1 MGGLMA
7 VDVLAVFQSIWAAR
21 VLDQLSLGIYV
32 WDLLV
37 ICGIHILAMAR
48 SRAYTSLWDKASIDE
63 LMQLCLGVVA
73 STVGIFLYFYIA
85 RGYFSPE
92 AAAVIGTS
100 LMFVSGGFR
109 FMYRVLRHL
118 YRRRA
123 RNGSTGAKTRVLIVG
138 AGDTGRML
146 LKDMAEGNTCD
157 YIPVAMI
164 DDDPRKKGMHLNGV
178 RIVGGRQMIESAVEK
193 YDADMI
199 IVAVPSA
206 SRAEQG
212 DILKICS
219 RTGKKVRLVPGVI
232 DLLTGKVEVG
242 KLRDVRIEDLL
253 GREPV
258 KLDEEGIARMIDGST
273 VLVTGGAGS
282 IGSEIVRQ
290 CLRFSPKRIIALDV
304 NENKLYMLG
313 EEIRMA
319 GKADLLLTVMGSV
332 RDSGRM
338 QAVFGEHKPDIV
350 FHAAAHKHVP
360 LMEDSPAEAV
370 KNNIKGTYNVIRASV
385 ESGVK
390 RFILISTDKAVNPTS
405 IMGATKRFTEMIMRM
420 NPDKGATK
428 FAAVRFGNVLGSD
441 GSVIPIFLKQIEAGG
456 PVTVTHKDITRY
468 FMLISEAVLLVL
480 QAASMTEGDELFMLD
495 MGTPVRIDDMAR
507 DLIRLNG
514 LEPDRDIKITY
525 SGLRPGEK
533 MYEELFYDPTSVD
546 RTSHSKIFM
555 TRNNPHMSPD
565 VFNKMDR
572 LLSLA
577 EQEDGAAV
585 AKELMEAV
593 CFRDESRREGKPR
606 PVRAKVA
613 APQSAAASCDASS

>member
-1 MGGLMA
+1 MGGLVV
-7 VDVLAVFQSIWAAR
+7 VDILAVFLSIWAAR
-21 VLDQLSLGIYV
+21 VLDQLSLGIFV

-37 ICGIHILAMAR
+37 ICGIYTLLMAR
-48 SRAYTSLWDKASIDE
+48 FRAYTSLWDKASIDE
-63 LMQLCLGVVA
+63 LMQLFFAVIISSILISA
-73 STVGIFLYFYIA
+73 YLYML

-92 AAAVIGTS
+92 VTAISAST
-100 LMFVSGGFR
+100 LFFTSGGFR
-109 FMYRVLRHL
+109 FAYRVLRHF
-118 YRRRA
+118 YRRRHG
-123 RNGSTGAKTRVLIVG
+123 NGSPGERTKVLIVG

-146 LKDMAEGNTCD
+146 LKDMSEGNTCD
-157 YIPVAMI
+157 YIPVAII
-164 DDDPRKKGMHLNGV
+164 DDDPAKKGMHLNGV
-178 RIVGGRQMIESAVEK
+178 RIVGGKQMIEGAVEK
-193 YDADMI
+193 YGADMI

-206 SRAEQG
+206 SKAEQG
-212 DILKICS
+212 EILKICS
-219 RTGKKVRLVPGVI
+219 RTGRKVRLVPGMI

-258 KLDEEGIARMIDGST
+258 KLDEAGIAGMIEGST

-290 CLRFSPKRIIALDV
+290 CLRFRPKSIIALDV
-304 NENKLYMLG
+304 NENKLYMLA
-313 EEIRMA
+313 EEIRMS
-319 GKADLLLTVMGSV
+319 GMGERLVPLMGSI
-332 RDSGRM
+332 RDRGRM
-338 QAVFGEHKPDIV
+338 EYIFGEYKPDIV

-360 LMEDSPAEAV
+360 LMEVSPAEAI
-370 KNNIKGTYNVIRASV
+370 KNNIWGTYNVIRASV
-385 ESGVK
+385 ASGVK

-420 NPDKGATK
+420 NPDKGNTK

-456 PVTVTHKDITRY
+456 PVTVTHEDITRY
-468 FMLISEAVLLVL
+468 FMLISEAVQLVL

-514 LEPDRDIKITY
+514 LEPDRDIKIIY

-533 MYEELFYDPTSVD
+533 MYEELFYDPASVE
-546 RTSHSKIFM
+546 RTSHSKIFV
-555 TRNNPHMSPD
+555 TRNNPHISPD
-565 VFNKMDR
+565 IFAKMDR
-572 LLSLA
+572 LLELA
-577 EQEDGAAV
+577 EQENGKLV

-593 CFRDESRREGKPR
+593 CFRDKEERAERTR
-606 PVRAKVA
+606 PVRVNVA
-613 APQSAAASCDASS
+613 APACAGASCDASS

>member
-1 MGGLMA
+1 MA

-21 VLDQLSLGIYV
+21 VLDQLSLGIFV

-37 ICGIHILAMAR
+37 ICAVHILVMAKF
-48 SRAYTSLWDKASIDE
+48 RAYTSLWDKASIDE
-63 LMQLCLGVVA
+63 LMQLCLGVVT

-109 FMYRVLRHL
+109 FAYRVLRHL
-118 YRRRA
+118 YRRRV
-123 RNGSTGAKTRVLIVG
+123 RNGSTGVKTRVLIVG

-146 LKDMAEGNTCD
+146 LKDMSEGNTSD

-164 DDDPRKKGMHLNGV
+164 DDDPQKKGMHLNGV
-178 RIVGGRQMIESAVEK
+178 RIVGGREKIECAVEK

-206 SRAEQG
+206 SKAEQG

-219 RTGKKVRLVPGVI
+219 RTGKKVRMIPGVI
-232 DLLTGKVEVG
+232 DILTGSVEVG

-253 GREPV
+253 GRDPV
-258 KLDEEGIARMIDGST
+258 KLDEGGIAKMIEGST

-290 CLRFSPKRIIALDV
+290 CLRFKPKRIIALDL
-304 NENKLYMLG
+304 NENKLYMLA
-313 EEIRMA
+313 EEIRMS
-319 GKADLLLTVMGSV
+319 GNGGLLVTLIGSV
-332 RDSGRM
+332 RDFGRM
-338 QAVFGEHKPDIV
+338 DSVMEEYRPDLV

-360 LMEDSPAEAV
+360 LMEDSPSEAV

-385 ESGVK
+385 RSGVK

-420 NPDKGATK
+420 NPDKGTTK

-441 GSVIPIFLKQIEAGG
+441 GSVIPVFLKQIEAGG
-456 PVTVTHKDITRY
+456 PVTVTHRDITRY
-468 FMLISEAVLLVL
+468 FMLISEAVQLVL

-495 MGTPVRIDDMAR
+495 MGTPVKIDDMAR

-514 LEPDRDIKITY
+514 LEPDRDIKIAYT
-525 SGLRPGEK
+525 GLRPGEK
-533 MYEELFYDPTSVD
+533 MYEELFYDPASVD

-577 EQEDGAAV
+577 EQEDCKAV
-585 AKELMEAV
+585 AKELMDAV
-593 CFRDESRREGKPR
+593 CFRDELIKEGKTR

-613 APQSAAASCDASS
+613 APKSAAASCDASS